1 MIHATQLIIPFFFCA
16 SLALSAPKKFTGP
29 PMADAILHHKPTT
42 VKPSAP
48 FGSTG
53 WRKWRKV

>member
-1 MIHATQLIIPFFFCA
+1 
-16 SLALSAPKKFTGP
+16 
-29 PMADAILHHKPTT
+29 MADAILYHKPTT